1 MEGYYDTVGRS
12 TTAGMFLG
20 AGAACFATNADCW
33 WWMSILGGLLLVREL
48 WTAE

>member
-1 MEGYYDTVGRS
+1 MPTPAVTVHLASLIAR
-12 TTAGMFLG
+12 AE